1 MRFKLPIVAML
12 LAMLTGCAGPK
23 PEVYRD
29 ERPVLDLRE
38 YFDGTVDAWG
48 YFADRSGKVVKRFTV
63 EIRASWAGEVG
74 TLDER
79 FVYSDGTTSRRV
91 WTVRRLDA
99 QRYTGTAEDVVGE
112 AQGEAAGNALRWRY
126 VLKLPVDDEVYEVD
140 FDDWMYLMDE
150 RVMLNK
156 SVMSKFGVRLG
167 EVVLAFRRR

>member
-1 MRFKLPIVAML
+1 MRFKLPIVAMVLASL
-12 LAMLTGCAGPK
+12 LGCAGPK

-48 YFADRSGKVVKRFTV
+48 YFADRNGEVVKRFTV
-63 EIRASWAGEVG
+63 EIRASWAGDVG

-79 FVYSDGTTSRRV
+79 FAYSDGTTSRRV
-91 WTVRRLDA
+91 WTIRRLDA
-99 QRYTGTAEDVVGE
+99 KRYSGTAEDVVGE

-126 VLKLPVDDEVYEVD
+126 VLKLPVDEDVYEVD
-140 FDDWMYLMDE
+140 FDDWMFLMDE
-150 RVMLNK
+150 KVMLNK

>member
-12 LAMLTGCAGPK
+12 LAMLMGCAGPK